1 MKELTNEQ
9 FEQLTPFEHYFD
21 TAINNDY
28 VRAMPRQD
36 AVTLA
41 RIYKELGYGTANLSC
56 GKCILSMCKTL
67 GNLYSSKKES
77 HYGKSKSNQP

>member
-1 MKELTNEQ
+1 MKELTDQQYEI
-9 FEQLTPFEHYFD
+9 LRPFEHHFA
-21 TAINNDY
+21 TAMNNDY

-41 RIYKELGYGTANLSC
+41 RIYRELGFGTANISC